1 MRDGAQARG
10 ISFSV
15 DDKLNIA
22 ASLDMLGVS
31 YIEFGNP
38 STGTR
43 ELEGFRRVR
52 RHTFEKSRIAA
63 FGATRRKNTLVT
75 EDTGV
80 QALEASGANTIV
92 IFGKSWDLHV
102 DHVLGTTKEENL
114 AMIADT
120 VAHFVRAVAV

>member
-1 MRDGAQARG
+1 MNGQIEILDTTLRDGAQARG

-63 FGATRRKNTLVT
+63 FGATRRKNTPVT
-75 EDTGV
+75 EV
-80 QALEASGANTIV
+80 CRHLRR
-92 IFGKSWDLHV
+92 
-102 DHVLGTTKEENL
+102 L
-114 AMIADT
+114 AQIPL
-120 VAHFVRAVAV
+120 